1 MQLIGRPFKSQE
13 LKIIKVKKNDSAWKN
28 TSYLLLC
35 ELIRMME
42 NTHYLCSS
50 FIVEFFFL
58 IV

>member
-28 TSYLLLC
+28 TIYLLLS

-42 NTHYLCSS
+42 NTHHLYSS
-50 FIVEFFFL
+50 FIVELFF
-58 IV
+58 